1 MPRHRRQGIS
11 PIIAVLLLILIAIA
25 AGVMVYA
32 FVAGWVGSATSST
45 TVAQAQLSIDFADA
59 IDAAAPHKDNIT
71 VYIRNI
77 GSSTV
82 IIDSIYVAQSS
93 GGEVSWNIVEKGD
106 DASVDYGNSYPELNL
121 QDLTINPGEVI
132 AINITFG
139 TYTLQA
145 GTLYT
150 VRIVAQDGAATVF
163 SVKAHS

>member
-1 MPRHRRQGIS
+1 MPRKRRGIS

-59 IDAAAPHKDNIT
+59 IDASAPNKDNIT

-77 GSSTV
+77 GGSTV
-82 IIDSIYVAQSS
+82 IIDSIYVTQSG
-93 GGEVSWNIVEKGD
+93 GGEVSWNIVEKAD
-106 DASVDYGNSYPELNL
+106 DATVDYGDSYPELNL
-121 QDLTINPGEVI
+121 QDLAINPGEVM

-139 TYTLQA
+139 INTLQS

-150 VRIVAQDGAATVF
+150 VRVVAQDGSATVF